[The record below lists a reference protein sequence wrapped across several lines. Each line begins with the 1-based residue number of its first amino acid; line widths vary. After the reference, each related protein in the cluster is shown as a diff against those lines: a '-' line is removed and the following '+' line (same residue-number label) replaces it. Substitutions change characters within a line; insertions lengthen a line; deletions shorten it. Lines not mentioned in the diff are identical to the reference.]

1 MAGKKQQTKKEK
13 VKKTEIK
20 KTEVKVKKQV
30 TGEWL
35 YFCPQEVGVKSICE
49 IFEEAER
56 VELWEEAGVL
66 EISLGE
72 KGSFDIETTQI
83 HPKDEVTLQFAE
95 ELGAK
100 GVFLVTFSPEAYEN
114 AKVVMKQILDKFGG
128 LFCGDTEDFMP
139 QIK

>member
-1 MAGKKQQTKKEK
+1 M
-13 VKKTEIK
+13 
-20 KTEVKVKKQV
+20 
-30 TGEWL
+30 
-35 YFCPQEVGVKSICE
+35 
-49 IFEEAER
+49 
-56 VELWEEAGVL
+56 
-66 EISLGE
+66 
-72 KGSFDIETTQI
+72 
-83 HPKDEVTLQFAE
+83 TLQFAE